1 MRFIA
6 ALALAC
12 LLVVPARAEVVSV
25 PLPGASEPTQT
36 FLWEAKA
43 GKRLLIMIPGG
54 EGHIGLTPG
63 RTGLGGFYG
72 SVLGPL
78 ADPALTSGTT
88 HVVVF
93 DSPYTLAAGTVYP
106 VSRTGADHLARI
118 ESAVRFYRARF
129 GKPVWLMG
137 HSNGAVSVAEFIRR
151 KPDLVDGAIFSSSRS
166 GVQVAPS
173 VSFPMLF
180 LHHELDGCAGA
191 DPRSDL
197 RLFETLRA
205 AGKTNASFVWLRGG
219 SPEQRSPCVSG
230 YHMFFGAEADASK
243 AIDAFITAYD

>member
-1 MRFIA
+1 MRLIA

-43 GKRLLIMIPGG
+43 GKKVLIMIPGG
-54 EGHIGLTPG
+54 EGHLGLAPG
-63 RTGLGGFYG
+63 RTSLGGFYG

-78 ADPALTSGTT
+78 AESALTSGTT

-93 DSPYTLAAGTVYP
+93 DSPYALPVGTTYP
-106 VSRTGADHLARI
+106 VSRAGADHLARI
-118 ESAVRFYRARF
+118 ESVVRFYKARF

-151 KPDLVDGAIFSSSRS
+151 NPDLVDGAIFSSSRS

-173 VSFPMLF
+173 VSFPVLF
-180 LHHELDGCAGA
+180 LHHQLDGCAGA

-197 RLFETLRA
+197 RLIDQLRA
-205 AGKTNASFVWLRGG
+205 AGKRNVSFVWLRGG
-219 SPEQRSPCVSG
+219 SPEQKSPCASG

-243 AIDAFITAYD
+243 VIDAFITAYD